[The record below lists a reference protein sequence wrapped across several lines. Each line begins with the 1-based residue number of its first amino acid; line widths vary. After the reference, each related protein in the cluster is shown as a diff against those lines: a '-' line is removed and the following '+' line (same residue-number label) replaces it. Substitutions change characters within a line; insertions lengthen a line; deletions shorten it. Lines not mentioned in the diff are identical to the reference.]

1 MYTYL
6 SLAIDAALKAGQEI
20 LSIYNNRHY
29 RLHVGMRANL
39 TPQTNADQNSHK
51 VIAETLAQSQLPIL
65 SEDGEDVDYETR
77 KDWQKF
83 WMVDPLNGTKE
94 FIKRDGLF
102 TVNIAL
108 IENNEA
114 KLGVIYAPVTGEIYW
129 GSDDTGA
136 WKSACTETSP
146 QHESIIKTARRLP
159 LKGKSRNLKIISSRT
174 FKTFETQEY
183 FKQLRSKARKIEYVN
198 MGSALKICLI
208 AEGKA
213 DIYPQLEPSM
223 EWDTAAGHAI
233 AKAAG
238 KEITLFDQ
246 PSTIRYNK
254 QQLANPYFIVSSV

>member
-1 MYTYL
+1 MYSYL
-6 SLAIDAALKAGQEI
+6 SQAIEAALNAGQEI
-20 LSIYNNRHY
+20 MAIYNNRHY
-29 RLHVGMRANL
+29 RLHVGMRPNL

-51 VIAETLAQSQLPIL
+51 AIIESLTPSELPIL
-65 SEDGEDVDYETR
+65 SEDGENIDYETR
-77 KDWQKF
+77 KEWQKF
-83 WMVDPLNGTKE
+83 WLVDPLNGTKE
-94 FIKRDGLF
+94 FIKRNGIF

-129 GSDDTGA
+129 GGEEIGA
-136 WKSACTETSP
+136 WKAVYTGQVSEPSDIMKNAVKLP
-146 QHESIIKTARRLP
+146 Q
-159 LKGKSRNLKIISSRT
+159 KGKSKNLKIISSRT
-174 FKTFETQEY
+174 FKTSETQEY
-183 FKQLRSKARKIEYVN
+183 FNQLRSKARKIEYVN

-238 KEITLFDQ
+238 KEITLFNK
-246 PSTIRYNK
+246 PSSISYNK
-254 QQLANPYFIVSSV
+254 EQLTNPYFVVS